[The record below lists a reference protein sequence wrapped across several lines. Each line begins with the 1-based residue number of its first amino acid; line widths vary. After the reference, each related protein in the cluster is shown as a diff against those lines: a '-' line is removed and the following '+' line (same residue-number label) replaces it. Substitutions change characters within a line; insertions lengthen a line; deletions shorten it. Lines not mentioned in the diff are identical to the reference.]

1 MTPFIVLGRKVRNLF
16 LWLSLKLMAEP
27 SVCQHCHTCGENCP
41 MSLPVE
47 DMVQSNKMEKAE
59 CILCGTCID
68 GCPANVI
75 KYSFAT
81 GK

>member
-1 MTPFIVLGRKVRNLF
+1 
-16 LWLSLKLMAEP
+16 
-27 SVCQHCHTCGENCP
+27 

-47 DMVQSNKMEKAE
+47 DMVKSNKMENAE

-68 GCPANVI
+68 ACPTKAI
-75 KYSFAT
+75 KYAFAG

>member
-1 MTPFIVLGRKVRNLF
+1 
-16 LWLSLKLMAEP
+16 
-27 SVCQHCHTCGENCP
+27 

-47 DMVQSNKMEKAE
+47 DMVERGAMENAE

-68 GCPANVI
+68 GCEFDVLR
-75 KYSFAT
+75 YSFFKEN